1 MKRFSLFFILI
12 ILLFGSRFSFDIHL
26 VSAEATE
33 PPILTDILDEAIE
46 NLELEGLENYL
57 SNTIFS
63 DKGVKERLI
72 EYIKGGKADF
82 TSIFAQIV
90 EIFFKQVKDLF
101 PIFAMVTA
109 IALLCGILSSLQSGS
124 LRKGM
129 DSAVFMIAFVAALI
143 PILGVIG
150 SCFSNAE
157 NCVFDMKRQ
166 MELLF
171 PVLLTLLTASG
182 GSVSVAI
189 CKPSVAFLST
199 TMVGIISNVVF
210 PITLLFFCFSVANR
224 LSEDFKFNKFIALF
238 KSLNK
243 WIIGI
248 AISIFGLFFTV
259 QGITAVAYDG
269 IARRAAKYAIGNGV
283 PIIGGFLSGG
293 FDLAIAG
300 SILIKN
306 SLGYLGILLMISS
319 IFEPIMLLIATNLLL
334 KLCSAITSPFA
345 ESKISDFLA
354 ESADCLNYLSAG
366 ILFTAFL
373 YFLCIVILISTTGAF
388 L

>member
-1 MKRFSLFFILI
+1 MKRISLLVIISAIILGYAFSLN
-12 ILLFGSRFSFDIHL
+12 L
-26 VSAEATE
+26 VSVSADTKDE
-33 PPILTDILDEAIE
+33 PILNDVIDEALE
-46 NLELEGLENYL
+46 NLELGGLEEYL

-63 DKGVKERLI
+63 DKGIKERLI
-72 EYIKGGKADF
+72 EYVKGEGTDYA
-82 TSIFAQIV
+82 TIFGQVA
-90 EIFFKQVKDLF
+90 EIFFHEIKELF
-101 PIFAMVTA
+101 PIFATITA
-109 IALLCGILSSLQSGS
+109 ISLLCGILSSLQATS
-124 LRKGM
+124 LRKGV
-129 DSAVFMIAFVAALI
+129 DNVIFMIAFVASLI
-143 PILGVIG
+143 PILQVVNN
-150 SCFSNAE
+150 CFSGAE
-157 NCVFDMKRQ
+157 NCVLEMKKQ
-166 MELLF
+166 MELVF

-199 TMVGIISNVVF
+199 TMVGIISNLVF
-210 PITLLFFCFSVANR
+210 PITLLIFAFSIANR
-224 LSEDFKFNKFIALF
+224 LSEDFKFTKFIAVF
-238 KSLNK
+238 KSINK
-243 WIIGI
+243 WVIGI
-248 AISIFGLFFTV
+248 AISIFGLFFTI

-319 IFEPIMLLIATNLLL
+319 IFEPLILLISTNLLL
-334 KLCSAITSPFA
+334 KLSSAITSPFA

-354 ESADCLNYLSAG
+354 ETSDSLNYLSAG

>member
-1 MKRFSLFFILI
+1 MKKKILYFIVIIFVFSQIFCLNTIT
-12 ILLFGSRFSFDIHL
+12 
-26 VSAEATE
+26 VMAEGTDV
-33 PPILTDILDEAIE
+33 PILNDIIDESLE
-46 NLELEGLENYL
+46 NLELNELEEYL
-57 SNTIFS
+57 SKTIFS
-63 DKGVKERLI
+63 SKGVKERLI
-72 EYIKGGKADF
+72 EYVKGGKTDF
-82 TSIFAQIV
+82 SSIFSQIA
-90 EIFFKQVKDLF
+90 EIFFKEVKELF
-101 PIFAMVTA
+101 PVFATVTA
-109 IALLCGILSSLQSGS
+109 ISLLCGILSSLQAGDM
-124 LRKGM
+124 RKGI
-129 DSAVFMIAFVAALI
+129 DSIIFIIAFVATLI
-143 PILGVIG
+143 PVLQVIG
-150 SCFSNAE
+150 RCFSDAE
-157 NCVFDMKRQ
+157 NCVLEMKKQ
-166 MELLF
+166 MEILF

-182 GSVSVAI
+182 GGISVAV

-199 TMVGIISNVVF
+199 TMVGIISRFVF
-210 PITLLFFCFSVANR
+210 PITLLIFSFCVANR
-224 LSEDFKFNKFIALF
+224 LSDDFKFGKFIAVF

-243 WIIGI
+243 WILGI

-306 SLGYLGILLMISS
+306 SLGYLGVLLMLSS
-319 IFEPIMLLIATNLLL
+319 IFEPLILLISTNLLL

-354 ESADCLNYLSAG
+354 ETADCLNYLSAG

-373 YFLCIVILISTTGAF
+373 YFLCIVILISTTGVF